1 MNMKKQNLIKYFVG
15 QWLLEE
21 TVTNKKKNNKIKEM
35 KVFVRLFFCKPTYL
49 FRRDIVF
56 SASNYKKIWL
66 IPDFCVYVC
75 GGSE

>member
-1 MNMKKQNLIKYFVG
+1 
-15 QWLLEE
+15 
-21 TVTNKKKNNKIKEM
+21 M

-75 GGSE
+75 GGSELPILFMFSINAYFAKDTFLEQ

>member
-1 MNMKKQNLIKYFVG
+1 
-15 QWLLEE
+15 
-21 TVTNKKKNNKIKEM
+21 M
-35 KVFVRLFFCKPTYL
+35 KVFVRLFFCKPAYL

-75 GGSE
+75 GGCE

>member
-1 MNMKKQNLIKYFVG
+1 
-15 QWLLEE
+15 
-21 TVTNKKKNNKIKEM
+21 M

-56 SASNYKKIWL
+56 SASNFKKIWL